1 MPIIWVYVNHYDIY
15 ELPTSIAY
23 ASESLKTFV
32 ELSRSDRR
40 SSLIYVMTRFSVA
53 KKLPWLTC
61 A

>member
-1 MPIIWVYVNHYDIY
+1 MPIIWLYVNHYDIY
-15 ELPTSIAY
+15 ELPTS